1 MLSQINLIEKDLNK
15 LKETI
20 NINKDI
26 SELKSQIFLL
36 KEMITKNKKGQIDP
50 RWILIIILIILTI
63 LFLMQ

>member
-50 RWILIIILIILTI
+50 RWIIIIILIILTI